1 MTEAQYQTDI
11 RALGAFVDEAIE
23 DLLNAV
29 NPSVAK
35 RLARQAVREAM
46 WRAMGRAAQVH
57 QVVLERQRRV
67 QERHHGENV

>member
-1 MTEAQYQTDI
+1 MTEAEYQAKI
-11 RALGAFVDEAIE
+11 RALSTFVDEEIE
-23 DLLNAV
+23 TMLDTV

-57 QVVLERQRRV
+57 QVVLERQHRV
-67 QERHHGENV
+67 QEKNNA